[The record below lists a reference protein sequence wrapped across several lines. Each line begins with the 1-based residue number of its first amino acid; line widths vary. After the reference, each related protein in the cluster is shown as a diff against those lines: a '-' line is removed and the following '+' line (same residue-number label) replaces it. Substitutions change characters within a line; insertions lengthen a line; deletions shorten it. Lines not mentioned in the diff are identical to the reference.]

1 MANTDI
7 PVTRQR
13 RLIQWEVPHLG
24 SSFRIQ
30 MYINPQNIQISS
42 IKDISETRT
51 KGGYIIQYWGEK
63 FDEIQI
69 NGTTGSS
76 GVEGLNALKDVYRS
90 EQLALW
96 KIVQNAGGSG
106 TKRRQSLAQLAASAV
121 LHYDGVQY
129 CGYFKNF
136 SFTENADKL
145 GMFDY
150 QMTFTVTKTIGLR
163 KNWLGWQRT
172 PNSTTDTPTPNIQN
186 ARGSGG
192 KLSFSSSQT
201 SSANADGGVPAAK
214 TAAAQK
220 KNGQSQSGT
229 ASSGGMSGAK

>member
-1 MANTDI
+1 MAEPI
-7 PVTRQR
+7 SQR

-30 MYINPQNIQISS
+30 MYINPQNISINS

-63 FDEIQI
+63 FDEAQI
-69 NGTTGSS
+69 SGTTGSS

-106 TKRRQSLAQLAASAV
+106 TKRRQSLAQLAASV
-121 LHYDGVQY
+121 ILHYDGVQY
-129 CGYFKNF
+129 CGYFKTF
-136 SFTENADKL
+136 GFTENADKL

-150 QMTFTVTKTIGLR
+150 QMTFVITKTIGLR

-172 PNSTTDTPTPNIQN
+172 PNSTTDTPTPNSEN
-186 ARGSGG
+186 KRGSGG
-192 KLSFSSSQT
+192 RLSFAFSSNQT
-201 SSANADGGVPAAK
+201 SQNADGGVPAAN
-214 TAAAQK
+214 AADVQRR
-220 KNGQSQSGT
+220 NGQSQSGG
-229 ASSGGMSGAK
+229 ASNGGIG